1 MQENTNLNNQDI
13 FNREDGRE
21 ILSPTLLAIKEEN
34 RKLLPDMPSACQ
46 VCLLAMWFTEK
57 AKTAIELKVFCP
69 KMNSIIYETGKPVTI
84 PLCDG
89 MIQAEQA
96 MLEQQDEGIGGLFKA
111 LNQAAGERLEEIR
124 RTEQIQTPEEA
135 SFIPEISEEPTFEG
149 DTVIFPDEDIVI
161 P

>member
-46 VCLLAMWFTEK
+46 VCLLAMGFTEK
-57 AKTAIELKVFCP
+57 TKFCP

-149 DTVIFPDEDIVI
+149 EDIVI